1 MAQVIKIKRSTGTAA
16 PGSLNAG
23 ELAFTGGGGT
33 QANNGQRLFIGD
45 PANSNAVTVIG
56 GNYFTSILDH
66 VHGTLTASSAIIA
79 DASSKVDK
87 LLSGNLRFNNTT
99 NQIDSTAAL
108 TLTGAA
114 ASTWSTSAGALTI
127 TSASDLILTHSGTL
141 DLNGQANSITIKDNE
156 AASVNFN
163 EGGTSYLK
171 LVTTNGGEKVV
182 IGKSLEVATIA
193 ASGSLTITHNGTLA
207 LAGQANSVT
216 IIDNNAASLDINE
229 GGTSYLKFVTS
240 NSAEKVVVG
249 KDITFAN
256 DISLLSDNAVL
267 NLGADSEVSLTH
279 VPDTAIRLNSDNT
292 LQFRDA
298 ALSVGSSADG
308 QLDIDA
314 DTEVEITTPT
324 LDVNVT
330 ATDFSGTV
338 NSAGNFTV
346 ATNKLTVAASTGNT
360 VVAGTLTANGAGD
373 FDTTL
378 NVDGAATFNGAVTL
392 GNASG
397 DAITVTGTPTFT
409 PSAVFSG
416 GFTVAGSQ
424 TINVGS
430 NRIQGLATPSASTD
444 ATTKAYVDSVKQALD
459 IKDSVKLATTAD
471 LSATYSNG
479 SSGVGA
485 TLTADS
491 TGVIT
496 IDGTATVLNDRILVK
511 NQSDSEENG
520 IYYVSTAGAVG
531 VAGVF
536 TRALD
541 ADTST
546 EVTGGMFCFVETGSA
561 GADNAYV
568 LTSITGTATMGTS
581 ELDFTQFSGAGQITA
596 GDGLDKSGNTMS
608 VRVDNVTLDIDSD
621 IIGFK
626 GVDAT
631 ANGDVMYG
639 AGGSNGGFSRLSIG
653 TYDSTNSVGQLL
665 QVGGSSTVTWS
676 NTLDGGTF

>member
-1 MAQVIKIKRSTGTAA
+1 MAQVIKIKRSNSTAA
-16 PGSLNAG
+16 PVSLNAG
-23 ELAFTGGGGT
+23 ELAYSS
-33 QANNGQRLFIGD
+33 
-45 PANSNAVTVIG
+45 NSNKLFVGHPSSAAVTTIG
-56 GNYFTSILDH
+56 GAVYVNMLDH
-66 VHGTLTASSAIIA
+66 TAGTLTASSAILV
-79 DASSKVDK
+79 DSNSKIDQLK
-87 LLSGNLRFNNTT
+87 TGNTVLTGSNNT
-99 NQIDSTAAL
+99 ISTTSGAL
-108 TLTGAA
+108 TLSPTGNLIITHGGAVDLDA
-114 ASTWSTSAGALTI
+114 QATSVL
-127 TSASDLILTHSGTL
+127 
-141 DLNGQANSITIKDNE
+141 IKDNE
-156 AASVNFN
+156 AASLNFNEGGTSYIKLVTTNGSEKVVVGKPLEVATIAATGSLIITHNGTLDLDAQANSVLIKDNVGAALDFN

-171 LVTTNGGEKVV
+171 LVTTN
-182 IGKSLEVATIA
+182 S
-193 ASGSLTITHNGTLA
+193 S
-207 LAGQANSVT
+207 
-216 IIDNNAASLDINE
+216 
-229 GGTSYLKFVTS
+229 
-240 NSAEKVVVG
+240 EKVVVG
-249 KDITFAN
+249 KDATFAN
-256 DISLLSDNAVL
+256 DVSLVSDAAVL
-267 NLGADSEVSLTH
+267 NFGVDSDVNITH
-279 VPDTAIRLNSDNT
+279 VADTGLLLNSSRE
-292 LQFRDA
+292 LQFRDS
-298 ALSVGSSADG
+298 ALSIGSTTDG

-314 DTEVEITTPT
+314 DTEIEITAPT
-324 LDVNVT
+324 LDVNAT
-330 ATDFSGTV
+330 TTDFSGTV
-338 NSAGNFTV
+338 NSVGNFTV
-346 ATNKLTVAASTGNT
+346 ATNKFTVASGTGNT
-360 VVAGTLTANGAGD
+360 VVAGTLNGQGAAD
-373 FDTTL
+373 FDSTL
-378 NVDGAATFNGAVTL
+378 NVDGATTLNGAVTL

-397 DAITVTGTPTFT
+397 DAIAVTGTATFA

-511 NQSDSEENG
+511 NQSDAEENG

-531 VAGVF
+531 TAGVF

-541 ADTST
+541 ADSST
-546 EVTGGMFCFVETGSA
+546 EVTGGMFAFVEA
-561 GADNAYV
+561 GTVAADNAYV

-581 ELDFTQFSGAGQITA
+581 ELDFTQFSGAGQIDA
-596 GDGLDKSGNTMS
+596 GNGLLKSGNTLS
-608 VRVDNVTLDIDSD
+608 VRVDDTTLDIDSD
-621 IIGFK
+621 IIGLK

-639 AGGSNGGFSRLSIG
+639 AGGSNGGFTSLSIG

-665 QVGGSSTVTWS
+665 QVGASSTVRWS